1 MLLADVNKY
10 VGVGVGGG
18 ILVAFCI
25 LYVLLRVLSR
35 DFKNQFKAVLLFLP
49 VCAVGCGLAMSSLY
63 VYLGEAPNLL
73 TSFCIWIAYALLF
86 LVYCFLGNT
95 PLFKRHPYMCIIDYA
110 IIIAVAGVVGI
121 CISSKVIF
129 SLVLMMFILFI
140 AHLATILLHSENYV
154 EHIHNLVI
162 VSFVGLLVVVIVV
175 LIVISGGDGLDGLDG
190 GGFDPSGGNGDKKK
204 NPYDFSTHEP
214 KKRWLDS

>member
-1 MLLADVNKY
+1 NSKKRF
-10 VGVGVGGG
+10 
-18 ILVAFCI
+18 IPAF
-25 LYVLLRVLSR
+25 
-35 DFKNQFKAVLLFLP
+35 LFLP
-49 VCAVGCGLAMSSLY
+49 VSAIGCGLAMSSLY

-73 TSFCIWIAYALLF
+73 ISFCIWSAYVLLF
-86 LVYCFLGNT
+86 LIYCFLGNT

-110 IIIAVAGVVGI
+110 IIVALAGVIGI
-121 CISSKVIF
+121 CVSSKVIF

-140 AHLATILLHSENYV
+140 AHLATILLHSADYV

-162 VSFVGLLVVVIVV
+162 VSFVGLFIVVIVV

-190 GGFDPSGGNGDKKK
+190 GGFDPSGGNSDKKK
-204 NPYDFSTHEP
+204 NPYDFGTTNEQ